1 MDEEAFELVRNTRNE
16 NDLDRGR
23 GGDLAD
29 DAPVKKPTMV
39 HINFQQRTTRKCI
52 TIIQGL
58 DEDLDFDKLA
68 KYFKK
73 TWHCAAALKE
83 SEEYGTVIQVQGDI
97 RKSVAQFFIDEGIAR
112 KEEIKIHGF

>member
-1 MDEEAFELVRNTRNE
+1 MIKNVQNEDE
-16 NDLDRGR
+16 LDKGH

-29 DAPVKKPTMV
+29 EVATKKKPTMV

-58 DEDLDFDKLA
+58 DSDLDFDKLA

-83 SEEYGTVIQVQGDI
+83 TEEYGTVIQVQGDI